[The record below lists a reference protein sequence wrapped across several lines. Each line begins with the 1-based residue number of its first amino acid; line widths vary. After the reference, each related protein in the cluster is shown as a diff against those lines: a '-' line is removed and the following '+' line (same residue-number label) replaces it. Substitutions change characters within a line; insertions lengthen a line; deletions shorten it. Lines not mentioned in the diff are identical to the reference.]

1 MNKRIKNKQAKQWLA
16 GHDQGIELGE
26 SFAQGEIDW
35 LKENIHNEKRRRKE
49 AWAIAGDLARRGK
62 ELIQEV
68 RSLKESNKQAWN
80 LAERCTDHMKETVC
94 RNK

>member
-35 LKENIHNEKRRRKE
+35 LKENI
-49 AWAIAGDLARRGK
+49 
-62 ELIQEV
+62 
-68 RSLKESNKQAWN
+68 RS
-80 LAERCTDHMKETVC
+80 
-94 RNK
+94 